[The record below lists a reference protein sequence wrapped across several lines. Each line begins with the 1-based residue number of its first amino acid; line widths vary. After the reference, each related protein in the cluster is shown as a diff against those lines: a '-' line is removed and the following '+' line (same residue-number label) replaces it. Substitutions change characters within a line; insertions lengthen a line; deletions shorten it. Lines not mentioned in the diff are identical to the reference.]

1 MNLLTRYT
9 KCCLVALVAIV
20 IVSNAFAQ
28 SPNFNQRDDTYRV
41 LGLKR
46 AKEAYEV
53 ARAEYD
59 RQKDMFAKQLIS
71 SVELDRARNLFADA
85 EVNYQQ
91 SLLAVIFEQQYV
103 SVSSAVKYYDS
114 KGQRRVRLTL
124 ANMSS
129 GSAEAQK
136 LMNLDDP
143 IFRSLQPDIINNV
156 YVSLLNDAQAIIS
169 QPYEQ
174 KLNSLQFGDPQTIDF
189 AILEDLDAITVSIIY
204 GSGSQ
209 RTLKI
214 YLQKDARV
222 NKVAVHS
229 EQFSQ
234 ELELGKSAAF
244 DLNLELYSGSA
255 NTFGLEV
262 MGLPAEI
269 SRFFRDAG
277 SQARLSQVRFSE
289 ATRSKKASLEIS
301 LPDRPTGG
309 VVIDKPIS
317 FFVVVA
323 PSEKLELIRAAGD
336 KQWTTEE
343 LDKLDVGYAH
353 LDLLPRGKG
362 RLLVKATQLYY
373 AIESDASA
381 NVPLDLVNEGSD
393 RLTNVALQL
402 DLPLNWT
409 KLIDPTTV
417 ADIAVGADATVKLTI
432 TPPENIAPGKY
443 DVRVRSSAMS
453 NGQPVIGEDK
463 TVTIEILPGSNIIG
477 TILLV
482 LVIVGLVAG
491 LVVFGIRLSRK

>member
-1 MNLLTRYT
+1 MNQLTRYIT
-9 KCCLVALVAIV
+9 YGLLWLAVLAIAPAS
-20 IVSNAFAQ
+20 IAQ
-28 SPNFNQRDDTYRV
+28 SPNFNQRDDKYRV

-53 ARAEYD
+53 ARAEFD
-59 RQKDMFAKQLIS
+59 RQKELYTRQLIS
-71 SVELDRARNLFADA
+71 SVELDRARNIFADA

-91 SLLAVIFEQQYV
+91 SLLAVLFEQQYV

-143 IFRSLQPDIINNV
+143 IFRSLQPDIINNI
-156 YVSLLNDAQAIIS
+156 YVSLMNDGGAIIS
-169 QPYEQ
+169 QPYEA
-174 KLNSLQFGDPQTIDF
+174 KIGTLKFSEPQTIDF
-189 AILEDLDAITVSIIY
+189 AILEDLDAVSVSIIY

-214 YLQKDARV
+214 FLQKDARV
-222 NKVAVHS
+222 NKVAVQS

-234 ELELGKSAAF
+234 EVELGKAATF

-262 MGLPAEI
+262 IGLPAEI
-269 SRFFRDAG
+269 SRFFRDGA

-289 ATRSKKASLEIS
+289 ATRSKKASLQIS
-301 LPDRPTGG
+301 LPDRPTGP
-309 VVIDKPIS
+309 VVIDKSIS

-323 PSEKLELIRAAGD
+323 PAEKLAVIRSAGD
-336 KQWTTEE
+336 KEWTAEE

-353 LDLLPRGKG
+353 LDLVPRGKG

-373 AIESDASA
+373 AIDADA
-381 NVPLDLVNEGSD
+381 RAIVPLDLVNEGSD
-393 RLTNVALQL
+393 RLDNVALQL

-409 KLIDPTTV
+409 KVIDPTTV
-417 ADIAVGADATVKLTI
+417 AAIAVGTDATVKLTI
-432 TPPENIAPGKY
+432 TPPEDVAPGKY

-463 TVTIEILPGSNIIG
+463 TITVEILPGSNVVG

-482 LVIVGLVAG
+482 LVIVSLVAA

>member
-1 MNLLTRYT
+1 MNRLTRYIA
-9 KCCLVALVAIV
+9 CCLLACAAISLASEV
-20 IVSNAFAQ
+20 NAQ
-28 SPNFNQRDDTYRV
+28 SPNFNQRDDKYRV

-53 ARAEYD
+53 AKAEYD
-59 RQKDMFAKQLIS
+59 RQKELYTRQLIS
-71 SVELDRARNLFADA
+71 SVELDRARNIFADA

-91 SLLAVIFEQQYV
+91 SLLAVLFEQQYV
-103 SVSSAVKYYDS
+103 SVSSAVKFYDH
-114 KGQRRVRLTL
+114 KGQRRVKLTL

-156 YVSLLNDAQAIIS
+156 YVSLLNDGGAIIS
-169 QPYEQ
+169 QPYEA
-174 KLNSLQFGDPQTIDF
+174 KLNALKFSEPQTIDF
-189 AILEDLDAITVSIIY
+189 AILEDLDAVTVSIIY

-214 YLQKDARV
+214 FLEKDARV

-234 ELELGKSAAF
+234 EVELGKGATF
-244 DLNLELYSGSA
+244 DLNLELYSGTA
-255 NTFGLEV
+255 NTFGLDV
-262 MGLPAEI
+262 VGLPAEI
-269 SRFFRDAG
+269 SRYFRDGA

-289 ATRSKKASLEIS
+289 ATRSKKATLEIS
-301 LPDRPTGG
+301 LPDRPTGP
-309 VVIDKPIS
+309 VVIDRNIS

-323 PSEKLELIRAAGD
+323 PADKMATIKAAGD
-336 KQWTTEE
+336 KEWTAEE
-343 LDKLDVGYAH
+343 LEKLDVGYAH
-353 LDLLPRGKG
+353 LDLVPRGKG

-373 AIESDASA
+373 AIDADASA
-381 NVPLDLVNEGSD
+381 TVPLDLVNEGSD
-393 RLTNVALQL
+393 RLDNVVLQL

-409 KLIDPTTV
+409 KVIDPTTV
-417 ADIAVGADATVKLTI
+417 AAIAVGTDATVKLTV
-432 TPPENIAPGKY
+432 TPPDDVAPGKY

-463 TVTIEILPGSNIIG
+463 TITVEILPGSNVIG